1 MPLEGG
7 GVIPPARPFPIRRA
21 GMPQALKLR
30 STAQFDHVFGT
41 RCSRSNAHLS
51 VHAVGNGMGFTRLG
65 LSVSKRV
72 AGGGVMRNRIRRRLR
87 DAFRRARPDLPAGFD
102 LSVSAR
108 SAKLPKGAAL
118 DAMLVDLIGQV
129 IRKAIQR
136 IETVRPGPSVP

>member
-1 MPLEGG
+1 
-7 GVIPPARPFPIRRA
+7 
-21 GMPQALKLR
+21 
-30 STAQFDHVFGT
+30 
-41 RCSRSNAHLS
+41 
-51 VHAVGNGMGFTRLG
+51 MGYTRLG

-102 LSVSAR
+102 LIVSAR

-136 IETVRPGPSVP
+136 IETVQPGPSVP